1 MANLTAKQESFIKMM
16 LRSDEH
22 ARKGFELL
30 ISRPSP
36 ELLFEALEEQ
46 GLFSVDHHQG
56 PVPAEEPG
64 YFRIPYWAA
73 LDYLKA
79 VAAIAR
85 QNSDDQLAA
94 KVLRLVRSISHD
106 SKERE
111 IDNHHTWRAF
121 ASILGTLT
129 PFLSLDDLEYLPF
142 WQKSKFD
149 RGSLVHEIDKG
160 LLNNLLS
167 EHAAENCDKICR
179 ILDDCTAIKL
189 KEGERKR
196 KSATVSEGYFLEQML
211 NRHAKSL
218 GEFCGEGVAP
228 ILKKRIIE
236 YFANESSSPLI
247 RPAVEQHSQNHRWK
261 HSANALVESLRD
273 VLLAWVDVDPIAAHS
288 FIISMID
295 SDCDM
300 IRRIGLY
307 LVDQRWGQLGDI
319 YSQTLKPE
327 VFSPRHIHELYNL
340 LINHFPVF
348 SVELKEETL
357 DVLRNLP
364 LPEHSKDPEPSRKRT
379 QRQWLSACINKGY
392 APADAWYQELEGDP
406 EIGSLSSHPDF
417 HIYMGSFSGPGPS
430 PFSAAQLIDFAEKG
444 LLIEKLNGFEPNG
457 GWRGPN
463 KEALTQALEMAVQ
476 EKPEVFIRIIPEFL
490 TAQRPYQYGL
500 INGFKKLWG
509 ATTEANP
516 LEWKNIW
523 QALMDFWKRLFS
535 DESFWN
541 GEPID
546 DEDMTLS
553 SNWIPPLVAEF
564 LQAGTWKDEHSY
576 PAELLPLGLELIVIL
591 LDRADAVNE
600 PEEEAMTQAINSPKG
615 KAIEALLNHA
625 LRTCR
630 VEDAK
635 EGNHAEKWLEMV
647 PIFDQ
652 ELAKCQ
658 NGNYEFSTIVASY
671 ISNLEYLNQEW
682 LKENLRGIFP
692 EQFPGNFICALEG
705 LTFAQATRAN
715 YKLLV
720 DAGVIDSALHHGYKG
735 EHARERLVQRICLAY
750 LWGDEDLQS
759 PRLQW
764 FFENRLVDDLKT
776 ASDFFWSVS
785 NQELEAEQK
794 SQIINFFALCIG
806 WIKSSEELPKTLL
819 SSLSRLSC
827 YLTEVTEKE
836 LELLQAVAPYVAIG
850 HHATDFIE
858 ELDRLADQS
867 PTEVS
872 KVLGRT
878 LESHSP
884 LYDYDDHLKS
894 LMIKLVKAGL
904 NEDVVKY
911 ADQLRRT
918 LPKLAEEVF
927 SLATN
932 HGP

>member
-1 MANLTAKQESFIKMM
+1 MANLNAKQQSFIEMM
-16 LRSDEH
+16 QRSDEH

-36 ELLFEALEEQ
+36 EQFFNALEEK

-79 VAAIAR
+79 VAVIAR
-85 QNSDDQLAA
+85 ENSDDQLAA

-111 IDNHHTWRAF
+111 IDNHHTWRVF
-121 ASILGTLT
+121 ASILGILT
-129 PFLSLDDLEYLPF
+129 PFLSLADLEYLPF
-142 WQKSKFD
+142 WQESKFD

-167 EHAAENCDKICR
+167 EHATENCEKICR
-179 ILDDCTAIKL
+179 TLDYCTAIKVD
-189 KEGERKR
+189 EGEQKR
-196 KSATVSEGYFLEQML
+196 KPATVSDAYFLEQML
-211 NRHAKSL
+211 TRHAKAL
-218 GEFCGEGVAP
+218 GQFCGAGVAP
-228 ILKKRIIE
+228 ILQKRIIE
-236 YFANESSSPLI
+236 YFANETSSPFI
-247 RPAVEQHSQNHRWK
+247 RPAVEQHSQNHRWE

-273 VLLAWVDVDPIAAHS
+273 VLLAWVDVEPTKAQTFIAG
-288 FIISMID
+288 MID
-295 SDCDM
+295 GENDM

-307 LVDQRWGQLGDI
+307 LIDQRWGQLSDI
-319 YSQTLKPE
+319 YNQKLKPE
-327 VFSPRHIHELYNL
+327 LFSPLHIHELYNL
-340 LINHFPVF
+340 LKNNFADF
-348 SVELKEETL
+348 SEELKAATL
-357 DVLRNLP
+357 DVLQNLP
-364 LPEHSKDPEPSRKRT
+364 PSAHAEDPMRALMRI
-379 QRQWLSACINKGY
+379 QRQWLSACRNKDY
-392 APADAWYQELEGDP
+392 APADAWYQELDADP
-406 EIGSLSSHPDF
+406 EIGKLSSYPEF
-417 HIYMGSFSGPGPS
+417 HVYMESFSGPGPS
-430 PFSAAQLIDFAEKG
+430 PFSAVQLIDFAEKS
-444 LLIEKLNGFEPNG
+444 LLIEKLNSFEPDG

-463 KEALTQALEMAVQ
+463 KEALTQALETAVQ
-476 EKPEVFIRIIPEFL
+476 EKPEIFIRIIPEFL
-490 TAQRPYQYGL
+490 AAQRPYQCGL

-509 ATTEANP
+509 ATTEAKP
-516 LEWKNIW
+516 LEWKKIW
-523 QALMDFWKRLFS
+523 QALMDFWKKLFA
-535 DESFWN
+535 DENFWN
-541 GEPID
+541 EEPID
-546 DEDMTLS
+546 DEDMTPNR
-553 SNWIPPLVAEF
+553 NWIPPLVAEF
-564 LQAGTWKDEHSY
+564 LQAGTRKDEHSY

-591 LDRADAVNE
+591 LDRADAVTE

-630 VEDAK
+630 VADAK

-647 PIFDQ
+647 PIFDR

-658 NGNYEFSTIVASY
+658 NGNYEFSTLAASY

-682 LKENLRGIFP
+682 LKENLKGIFP
-692 EQFPGNFICALEG
+692 EQFPGNFNCALEG

-735 EHARERLVQRICLAY
+735 KHARERLVQRICLAY
-750 LWGDEDLQS
+750 LWGDEDLRS

-764 FFENRLVDDLKT
+764 FFANRLVDDLKT

-785 NQELEAEQK
+785 NQELEAEQR
-794 SQIINFFALCIG
+794 SQIINFFALCID
-806 WIKSSEELPKTLL
+806 WIKSSEEFPKALL

-827 YLTEVTEKE
+827 YLTEVTGNE
-836 LELLQAVAPYVAIG
+836 LELLLAVAPHVAID
-850 HHATDFIE
+850 HNATDFIE

-872 KVLGRT
+872 KVLDRV
-878 LESHSP
+878 LQSHSP
-884 LYDYDDHLKS
+884 LHDYDDHLKS
-894 LMIKLVKAGL
+894 LMIKLVRTGL
-904 NEDVVKY
+904 NEDVVRY

-918 LPKLAEEVF
+918 FPKLAEEVF
-927 SLATN
+927 AFATGYI
-932 HGP
+932 H